1 MNTDLNVKDAAQLTQ
16 IQLID
21 EIISRTENKKWSEES
36 MMEAEPFI
44 VEYAR
49 RNSISE
55 DSALL
60 FAAFFND
67 FTDTR
72 IWIKDIARF
81 FDCSQVKILT
91 KWSAIEELVAKRFVT
106 QYKKDDGELYFAI
119 PNEVVA
125 ALREDK
131 KYSPDAKADLTI
143 DKWFAALSKLL
154 NAKDHDKIPY
164 TNFIADLHVLINS
177 NKHLVVTQELS
188 TIKGDVDLVIFA
200 GIMDLFVRNNDNHVI
215 REDLE
220 DLFETRWDMRTE
232 ARLLERGI
240 HPLQQ
245 AGLIEHSDS
254 NGQVEADAWKMTDV
268 AKERFLAEMDCTA
281 PIKDDKNIQKADSI
295 AEKPLFFNASVSKQ
309 MAQLESLLQEN
320 RFAAVQEN
328 LAKHGMRRG
337 FACIFYGAPGTGKTE
352 SVLQLARK
360 TGRGIMIVDVP
371 NLRDKFV
378 GETEKNTKAI
388 FDKYRKAC
396 KNSKLAPILLFN
408 EADAVLCKRN
418 EGAET
423 AVDKMENAM
432 QNIIL
437 QEMENLEGIM
447 IATTNLTNNLDKA
460 FERRFLYKIEF
471 PKPTPNES
479 QHIWHAMLPEISET
493 EAFELAKQY
502 SFSGGQIENI
512 ARKQLVNAVLMG
524 EDKVSM
530 EAIKDAC
537 KTELFNNNTTRRIG
551 FC

>member
-21 EIISRTENKKWSEES
+21 EIISKMEEKKMSEES
-36 MMEAEPFI
+36 INAAKPYFAEL
-44 VEYAR
+44 AK
-49 RNSISE
+49 RNSLSE
-55 DSALL
+55 DAAMLL
-60 FAAFFND
+60 AAFFND
-67 FTDTR
+67 FADSH
-72 IWIKDIARF
+72 IWIKDIAGF
-81 FDCSQVKILT
+81 YNCNQVKILT
-91 KWSAIEELVAKRFVT
+91 KWAAIEELVSRRFLI
-106 QYKKDDGELYFAI
+106 QYKRGNGELYYAV

-125 ALREDK
+125 AMREDK
-131 KYSPDAKADLTI
+131 LYSPTADANLTI
-143 DKWFAALSKLL
+143 DQWLTALSKLL
-154 NAKDHDKIPY
+154 NARDHDDIPY
-164 TNFIADLHVLINS
+164 INFVEDLQVLIDS
-177 NKHLVVTQELS
+177 NKHLVIARELA
-188 TIKGDVDLVIFA
+188 TIKDEYDLIIFT
-200 GIMDLFVRNNDNHVI
+200 GIMDLYIKNNDNHVI
-215 REDLE
+215 REDIE
-220 DLFETRWDMRTE
+220 DLLESRWQMRSQ

-254 NGQVEADAWKMTDV
+254 NGQVESDAWKLTDA
-268 AKERFLAEMDCTA
+268 AKERFLSEVDCST
-281 PIKDDKNIQKADSI
+281 PMVEDKNIQKADSI
-295 AEKPLFFNASVSKQ
+295 TEKPLFFNASVSKQ
-309 MAQLESLLQEN
+309 MAQLESLLHED

-388 FDKYRKAC
+388 FDTYRKAC
-396 KNSKLAPILLFN
+396 KKSKLAPILLFN

-418 EGAET
+418 EGAAT

-479 QHIWHAMLPEISET
+479 KHIWHAMLPEISET

-512 ARKQLVNAVLMG
+512 ARKQLVNAVLTG

-530 EAIKDAC
+530 EAIKEAC

>member
-1 MNTDLNVKDAAQLTQ
+1 
-16 IQLID
+16 
-21 EIISRTENKKWSEES
+21 
-36 MMEAEPFI
+36 MEAEPFI

-131 KYSPDAKADLTI
+131 KYSPDAKAHLTI

-154 NAKDHDKIPY
+154 NAKDQDKIPY

-177 NKHLVVTQELS
+177 NKHLVVTQKLS

-200 GIMDLFVRNNDNHVI
+200 GILDLFVRNNDNHVI

-220 DLFETRWDMRTE
+220 DLFETRWDMRTQ

-254 NGQVEADAWKMTDV
+254 NGQVESNAWKLTDA
-268 AKERFLAEMDCTA
+268 AKERFLSEVDCST
-281 PIKDDKNIQKADSI
+281 PMVEDKNIQEAESI
-295 AEKPLFFNASVSKQ
+295 TEKPLFFNASVSKQ

-418 EGAET
+418 EGAAT

-479 QHIWHAMLPEISET
+479 RHIWHAMLPEISEV
-493 EAFELAKQY
+493 EPFELAKQY

-512 ARKQLVNAVLMG
+512 ARKQLVNAVLTG
-524 EDKVSM
+524 ENKVCM
-530 EAIKDAC
+530 EAIKEAC

>member
-21 EIISRTENKKWSEES
+21 EIISKMEEKKMSEES
-36 MMEAEPFI
+36 INAAKPYFAEL
-44 VEYAR
+44 AR
-49 RNSISE
+49 RNNIS
-55 DSALL
+55 DDAAML
-60 FAAFFND
+60 FAAFFNYFAD
-67 FTDTR
+67 SHTY
-72 IWIKDIARF
+72 IKDIADF
-81 FDCSQVKILT
+81 FSCNQVKILT
-91 KWSAIEELVAKRFVT
+91 KWAAIEELVSRRFLL
-106 QYKKDDGELYFAI
+106 QYKKENGELYYAV

-125 ALREDK
+125 AMREDK
-131 KYSPDAKADLTI
+131 LYSPTADANLTI
-143 DKWFAALSKLL
+143 DQWLTALSKLL
-154 NAKDHDKIPY
+154 NARDRDDTPY
-164 TNFIADLHVLINS
+164 TNFVEDLKVLINS
-177 NKHLVVTQELS
+177 NKHLVIARELA
-188 TIKGDVDLVIFA
+188 TIKDEYDLVIFT
-200 GIMDLFVRNNDNHVI
+200 GIMDLFIKNNDNHVI
-215 REDLE
+215 REDIE
-220 DLFETRWDMRTE
+220 DLLESRWQMRQQ

-254 NGQVEADAWKMTDV
+254 NGQVESNAWKLTDA
-268 AKERFLAEMDCTA
+268 AKDRFLSEVDCTM
-281 PIKDDKNIQKADSI
+281 PMVEDKNIQKADSI

-309 MAQLESLLQEN
+309 MAQLESLLHED

-388 FDKYRKAC
+388 FDKYRKVC

-418 EGAET
+418 EGATES
-423 AVDKMENAM
+423 VDKMENAM

-447 IATTNLTNNLDKA
+447 VATTNLTGNLDSA
-460 FERRFLYKIEF
+460 FERRFLYKVEF

-479 QHIWHAMLPEISET
+479 KHIWHAMLPEISET

-502 SFSGGQIENI
+502 AFSGGQIENI
-512 ARKQLVNAVLMG
+512 ARKQLVNAVLTG

-530 EAIKDAC
+530 EAIKEAC
-537 KTELFNNNTTRRIG
+537 KTELFKNSSMKRIG

>member
-1 MNTDLNVKDAAQLTQ
+1 MKKDLKVPDVTELTQ
-16 IQLID
+16 MQLLD
-21 EIISRTENKKWSEES
+21 EIITKMEDKKLSDESLKEATPFMTEFAK
-36 MMEAEPFI
+36 
-44 VEYAR
+44 
-49 RNSISE
+49 RNAISE
-55 DSALL
+55 DSAML

-67 FTDTR
+67 FADTR

-81 FDCSQVKILT
+81 FDCNQVKILT
-91 KWSAIEELVAKRFVT
+91 RWSAIEELVTKRFVT
-106 QYKKDDGELYFAI
+106 RYKKDDGELYFAI

-125 ALREDK
+125 SMREDRI
-131 KYSPDAKADLTI
+131 YSPTSNANLTI
-143 DKWFAALSKLL
+143 DQWFTALSKLL
-154 NAKDHDKIPY
+154 NAKDQDKIPY
-164 TNFIADLHVLINS
+164 ANFVEDLHVLINS
-177 NKHLVVTQELS
+177 NKHLVVARELA
-188 TIKGDVDLVIFA
+188 TIRDDEDLVIFA

-220 DLFETRWDMRTE
+220 DLFETRWDMRTQ

-254 NGQVEADAWKMTDV
+254 DGQVEADAWKITDV

-281 PIKDDKNIQKADSI
+281 PIKDDKEIQKAESI
-295 AEKPLFFNASVSKQ
+295 TEKPLFFNASVSKQ
-309 MAQLESLLQEN
+309 MAQLESLLQGD

-328 LAKHGMRRG
+328 LVKRGMRRG

-388 FDKYRKAC
+388 FDKYRKLC
-396 KNSKLAPILLFN
+396 KNAKLAPILLFN

-418 EGAET
+418 EGAT
-423 AVDKMENAM
+423 GSVDKMENAM

-437 QEMENLEGIM
+437 QEMENLDGIM

-479 QHIWHAMLPEISET
+479 QHIWHDMLPEISEV

-502 SFSGGQIENI
+502 AFSGGQIENI
-512 ARKQLVNAVLMG
+512 ARKQLVNAVLTG

-537 KTELFNNNTTRRIG
+537 KTELFNNSGSRRIG

>member
-21 EIISRTENKKWSEES
+21 EIISKMEEKKMSEES
-36 MMEAEPFI
+36 INAAKPYFAEL
-44 VEYAR
+44 AK
-49 RNSISE
+49 RNSLSE
-55 DSALL
+55 DAAMLL
-60 FAAFFND
+60 AAFFND
-67 FTDTR
+67 FADSH
-72 IWIKDIARF
+72 IWIKDIAGF
-81 FDCSQVKILT
+81 YNCNQVKILT
-91 KWSAIEELVAKRFVT
+91 KWAAIEELVSRRFLI
-106 QYKKDDGELYFAI
+106 QYKRGNGELYYAV

-125 ALREDK
+125 AMREDK
-131 KYSPDAKADLTI
+131 LYSPTTDANLTI
-143 DKWFAALSKLL
+143 DQWFTTLSKLL
-154 NAKDHDKIPY
+154 NARDHDDIPY
-164 TNFIADLHVLINS
+164 INFVEDLQVLIDS
-177 NKHLVVTQELS
+177 NKHLVIARELA
-188 TIKGDVDLVIFA
+188 TIKDEYDLIIFT
-200 GIMDLFVRNNDNHVI
+200 GIMDLYIKNNDNHVI
-215 REDLE
+215 REDIE
-220 DLFETRWDMRTE
+220 DLLESRWQMRSQ

-254 NGQVEADAWKMTDV
+254 NGQVESDAWKLTDA
-268 AKERFLAEMDCTA
+268 AKERFLSEVDCST
-281 PIKDDKNIQKADSI
+281 PMVEDKNIQKADSI
-295 AEKPLFFNASVSKQ
+295 TEKPLFFNASVSKQ
-309 MAQLESLLQEN
+309 MAQLESLLHED

-328 LAKHGMRRG
+328 LTKHGMRRG

-360 TGRGIMIVDVP
+360 TGRGIMIVEVP

-388 FDKYRKAC
+388 FDTYRKAC

-418 EGAET
+418 EGAAT

-479 QHIWHAMLPEISET
+479 KHIWHAMLPEISEM

-502 SFSGGQIENI
+502 AFSGGQIENI
-512 ARKQLVNAVLMG
+512 ARKRKRAKRSCL
-524 EDKVSM
+524 
-530 EAIKDAC
+530 
-537 KTELFNNNTTRRIG
+537 TTTRRDG
-551 FC
+551 

>member
-1 MNTDLNVKDAAQLTQ
+1 METDLNVKDAAQLTQ

-21 EIISRTENKKWSEES
+21 EIISKMEEKKMSEES
-36 MMEAEPFI
+36 INAAKPYFAEL
-44 VEYAR
+44 AK
-49 RNSISE
+49 RNSLSE
-55 DSALL
+55 DAAMLL
-60 FAAFFND
+60 AAFFND
-67 FTDTR
+67 FADSH
-72 IWIKDIARF
+72 IWIKDIADF
-81 FDCSQVKILT
+81 YNCNQVKILT
-91 KWSAIEELVAKRFVT
+91 KWAAIEELVSRRFLI
-106 QYKKDDGELYFAI
+106 QYKKGNGELYYAV

-125 ALREDK
+125 AMREDK
-131 KYSPDAKADLTI
+131 LYSPIADANLTI
-143 DKWFAALSKLL
+143 DQWLTALSKLL
-154 NAKDHDKIPY
+154 NARDHDDIPY
-164 TNFIADLHVLINS
+164 INFVEDLQVLIDS
-177 NKHLVVTQELS
+177 NKHLVIARELA
-188 TIKGDVDLVIFA
+188 TIKDEYDLIIFT
-200 GIMDLFVRNNDNHVI
+200 GIMDLFIKNNDNHVI
-215 REDLE
+215 REDIE
-220 DLFETRWDMRTE
+220 DLLESHWQMRSQ

-254 NGQVEADAWKMTDV
+254 NGQVELDAWKLTDA
-268 AKERFLAEMDCTA
+268 AKERFLSEVDCST
-281 PIKDDKNIQKADSI
+281 PMVEDKNIQKADSI
-295 AEKPLFFNASVSKQ
+295 TEKPLFFNASVSKQ
-309 MAQLESLLQEN
+309 MAQLESLLQED

-396 KNSKLAPILLFN
+396 KNSKLLPILLFN

-418 EGAET
+418 EGAAT

-479 QHIWHAMLPEISET
+479 KHIWHAMLPEISET

-512 ARKQLVNAVLMG
+512 ARKQLVNAVLTG

-530 EAIKDAC
+530 EEIQEAC